1 MPGAQGD
8 AVLEFRAGTPVHCGG
23 ASEASEEEEEEESLS
38 WGKHAL
44 NEEDPERDRATQEE
58 AFYHLLTFILQN
70 NSN

>member
-1 MPGAQGD
+1 M
-8 AVLEFRAGTPVHCGG
+8 HCGG